1 MDESGAGGLD
11 DGDDAGSASNSPN
24 LDSSMVD
31 PQGRR
36 ASDVFNKAEELKSAN
51 KNKGRKR
58 QAEDGQ
64 PLLVRPLPVL
74 PLLQRPL
81 PVWLG

>member
-1 MDESGAGGLD
+1 MDDSGAGGLD
-11 DGDDAGSASNSPN
+11 DGDEAGSASSSPN

-36 ASDVFNKAEELKSAN
+36 ASDVFKQAEELKSA

-58 QAEDGQ
+58 QAEDGK
-64 PLLVRPLPVL
+64 PMLVSVL
-74 PLLQRPL
+74 ARLMA
-81 PVWLG
+81 

>member
-1 MDESGAGGLD
+1 MDDSGAGGLD
-11 DGDDAGSASNSPN
+11 DGDEAGSASNSPN

-36 ASDVFNKAEELKSAN
+36 ASDVFKQAEELKSA

-58 QAEDGQ
+58 QAEDGK
-64 PLLVRPLPVL
+64 PMLVSVL
-74 PLLQRPL
+74 ARLMA
-81 PVWLG
+81 